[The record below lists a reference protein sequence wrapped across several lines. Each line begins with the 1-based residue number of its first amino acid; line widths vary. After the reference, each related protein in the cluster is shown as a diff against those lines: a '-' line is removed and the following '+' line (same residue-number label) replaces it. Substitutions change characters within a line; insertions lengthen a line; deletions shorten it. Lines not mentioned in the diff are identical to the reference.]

1 MTPTPPR
8 KGFFIGT
15 PWKHPHPSGHEADP
29 AKTQL
34 ACSKRSQLNSPRPK
48 PNSCESWAE
57 ASTQGCGSSLNG
69 PWPSPKNNR
78 ADPVC
83 CCSQRGRPH
92 AESLSPREALAVPGW
107 RRFTHP
113 SGCDRLDGH
122 RGNLCCETGAGNRPP
137 AGPRL
142 CRCYAADCA
151 FACPTW
157 NGIHR
162 Q

>member
-8 KGFFIGT
+8 KGFFVGT

-83 CCSQRGRPH
+83 CCSQRGRPR
-92 AESLSPREALAVPGW
+92 AKTSGVKRVPV
-107 RRFTHP
+107 T
-113 SGCDRLDGH
+113 GH
-122 RGNLCCETGAGNRPP
+122 RRDQDFAAVTRRIVLLLA
-137 AGPRL
+137 RL
-142 CRCYAADCA
+142 GTASIGSDHRRMARHLLA
-151 FACPTW
+151 PT
-157 NGIHR
+157 
-162 Q
+162 